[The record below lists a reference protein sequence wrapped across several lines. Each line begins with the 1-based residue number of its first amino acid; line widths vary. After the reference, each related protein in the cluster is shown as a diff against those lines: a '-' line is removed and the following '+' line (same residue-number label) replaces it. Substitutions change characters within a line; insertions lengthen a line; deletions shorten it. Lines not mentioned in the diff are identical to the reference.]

1 MARDDASTVVG
12 VLLAL
17 ALIPAF
23 WPTGAVA
30 GNDKIDERD
39 AICAGY
45 KGTALWGQ
53 CTRAVVHGC
62 QDSAP
67 AAPQCERWAQA
78 WRDQTGVVAPWL
90 LECGDAFGSKCVF
103 VTSGVYDGNLG
114 GLAGADHKCADE
126 AKSEGSQAALG
137 EYKAWLSVTDI
148 SPNDGTR
155 FTQPDVPYK
164 LVNGG
169 PVAESFH
176 GLLTGHLEN
185 PIGIDATST
194 PADVTQEEVWTATQ
208 DNGNSLAST
217 GENACLNWTS
227 VGYEGIYGL
236 DTLTNTGWTN
246 EQVTDCH
253 DQLHLYCFEQ

>member
-1 MARDDASTVVG
+1 MIRNRALPAVLAG
-12 VLLAL
+12 LFLLAL
-17 ALIPAF
+17 TPAF
-23 WPTGAVA
+23 WPTGALA
-30 GNDKIDERD
+30 KNDKIDQRD

-53 CTRAVVHGC
+53 CTRAVVHDC
-62 QDSAP
+62 QDSAQ
-67 AAPQCERWAQA
+67 AAPQCERWAQD

-137 EYKAWLSVTDI
+137 EYKAWLATETTSA
-148 SPNDGTR
+148 PAR
-155 FTQPDVPYK
+155 FTQAEVPYK
-164 LVNGG
+164 LVNGD

-176 GLLTGHLEN
+176 GLVSGHLEN
-185 PIGIDATST
+185 PIGIDATSA
-194 PADVTQEEVWTATQ
+194 PADDTQKKVWTATQ
-208 DNGNSLAST
+208 DDGRILPYTCSDWSDSTVGNHPPGL
-217 GENACLNWTS
+217 
-227 VGYEGIYGL
+227 YGL

-246 EQVTDCH
+246 ESVTDC
-253 DQLHLYCFEQ
+253 DNQLHLYCFEQ